1 MCKFVSETQLILKRF
16 TKPFESAHAMRTQE
30 NEQGE
35 VLLAVCYCKRK
46 LRYIEI
52 ILALKWCRQMQI
64 LEVEYGFK

>member
-1 MCKFVSETQLILKRF
+1 MY
-16 TKPFESAHAMRTQE
+16 TQE